1 MFCRNHLKNT
11 SCDVGFLN
19 KYYYHHQG
27 SHSPLLP
34 SKGIRIVRREIHAFA
49 DASKD
54 GIGVAVYLR
63 SFNEKNEAHIA
74 FLYGQSKVAPT
85 QPTTIPRLELCAA
98 VLAMKAVRRIRN
110 ELSLKIDETC
120 FYTDSKVVLGYVQ
133 NESRRFHLYV
143 ANRVQLIREIS
154 DPSQWKYVNTTS
166 NPADL
171 ATCGIPATNL
181 MTSPWTTG
189 PEFLKD
195 TSIASPTKQ
204 EEITLD
210 IDDPEVKHQVM
221 VKTTNHQDTKGLG
234 CHRFAR
240 FSQWSTVHRVV
251 ANLIVK
257 AKNFKAKQT
266 TRTSDSQKDTG
277 CPGRRCLPR
286 TPLAEELIQA
296 ETVLIKAAQQESF
309 TADIQLIEKLQSEE
323 LTKTCQPK
331 RRKKC
336 ALMKSKLYRLDPFVD
351 DNGILRVGGRLRHAS
366 LEYTEKHPTILPKNH
381 HISQLLVRHYHN
393 MVHHQG
399 RLITHGTI
407 RQAGYWIIGGHGV
420 VSRLLNSCVTCRR
433 LRAPAIEQRMA
444 DLPKDRLEAIPP
456 FTNVGC
462 DVFGPWNIQTK
473 KLRGGAINS
482 KRWGLLFT
490 CLNSRAVHICGLRRF
505 VAIRGP
511 VKKIKCD
518 CGTNFIGG
526 KSELDEASTEMDQ
539 KAVKRYA
546 SEMCCDWAFNP
557 PHASH
562 FGGVWERLISTIR
575 RVLDTMLLELGSA
588 QLTHELLV
596 TLMAEVTGIVNARP
610 ISTVPSD
617 SD

>member
-1 MFCRNHLKNT
+1 VNSVFDPLGLITPVTLQGKLILQKLVVLGRKGDGHKPLGWDDPLPEDMLRLWQRWKDGLADLEKVLIPRC
-11 SCDVGFLN
+11 
-19 KYYYHHQG
+19 YHPKAFG
-27 SHSPLLP
+27 
-34 SKGIRIVRREIHAFA
+34 RIVRREIHAFA

-98 VLAMKAVRRIRN
+98 VLATKAVRRIRN

-171 ATCGIPATNL
+171 ATRGIPATNL

-210 IDDPEVKHQVM
+210 INDPEVKHHVM

-240 FSQWSTVHRVV
+240 FSQWSTVRRAI

-286 TPLAEELIQA
+286 TPSAEELIQA

-336 ALMKSKLYRLDPFVD
+336 ALKKSKLYRLDPFVD
-351 DNGILRVGGRLRHAS
+351 DNGILRVGGRLRRAS

-490 CLNSRAVHICGLRRF
+490 CLNSRAVHIEVIESMDASAFICGLS
-505 VAIRGP
+505 
-511 VKKIKCD
+511 
-518 CGTNFIGG
+518 N
-526 KSELDEASTEMDQ
+526 LASQGLYTF
-539 KAVKRYA
+539 AGY
-546 SEMCCDWAFNP
+546 
-557 PHASH
+557 
-562 FGGVWERLISTIR
+562 G
-575 RVLDTMLLELGSA
+575 
-588 QLTHELLV
+588 
-596 TLMAEVTGIVNARP
+596 
-610 ISTVPSD
+610 
-617 SD
+617 